1 MYNILEVANTHG
13 GGVHYIY
20 ELLKEFDEFT
30 KKNGVGIK
38 FQPFKYDESALSDFS
53 YYDIYK
59 ELFISQ
65 EDWSNIIEEAF
76 KTKDIW
82 IDLFDKYS
90 TSILQENLD
99 KVFGIK
105 LQTSVLDNTI
115 IFQTLKNIDLS
126 DKKLIIN
133 IAGRSKEDIKIL
145 INKYTKQLNIEEL
158 LIEVGFQAYPTRL
171 EDSGLM
177 KVKYLKEHYDN
188 KIVFADHIDGEDE
201 GAVLLPLI
209 ALLLGA
215 DYIEKH
221 IMHSHLETRYDYN
234 SSVKYEVFKKLHVLQ
249 DNYTSLQNKP
259 FISNVEANY
268 LNATC
273 QTPLLNKNIESQSL
287 INADK
292 DLIFRRSNSSGLSTK
307 DINKLISDCYILT
320 SSKKKYE
327 TLKKEDFKK
336 ANIAAIIAC
345 RLKSTRLPRKALL
358 KVGKVSSIEL
368 SIKNT
373 MKFNNLNH
381 IILATSTEEQDAE
394 LENYTYNDNIIFHRG
409 HPDDVIDR
417 YLDVINS
424 LNIDVFV
431 RLTGDNVFI
440 SSDIFDILLKS
451 HFEEGADY
459 TTANTAAV
467 GTNLEIINASA
478 LKKVN
483 KYFPLAEHSEY
494 MSWYFHNNPEYFKI
508 NKVDLPEKLVRDYRL
523 TLDYP
528 EDLEVFNHIEKYF
541 IDNNIE
547 YDLEELFKF
556 LDENPKVANINSHL
570 TPKYESNKDLIVMLD
585 KETKIRQF

>member
-1 MYNILEVANTHG
+1 MYNILEIANTHG
-13 GGVHYIY
+13 GDVHYIY
-20 ELLKEFDEFT
+20 ELLKEFKEFD

-38 FQPFKYDESALSDFS
+38 FQPFKYDESALNDFS

-59 ELFISQ
+59 ELFICK
-65 EDWSNIIEEAF
+65 EDWSSIIKEAF

-82 IDLFDKYS
+82 IDLFDTYG

-99 KVFGIK
+99 KIFGIK

-145 INKYTKQLNIEEL
+145 INKYTTQLNIEEL
-158 LIEVGFQAYPTRL
+158 LLEVGFQAYPTKL

-188 KIVFADHIDGEDE
+188 KIVFADHINGEDE
-201 GAVLLPLI
+201 DAVLLPLI
-209 ALLLGA
+209 ASLLGA

-221 IMHSHLETRYDYN
+221 IMHSHLETKYDYN
-234 SSVKYEVFKKLHVLQ
+234 SSVKYEIFKKLSISQ
-249 DNYTSLQNKP
+249 DNYLSLQNKS
-259 FISNVEANY
+259 FISKAEMNY
-268 LNATC
+268 LNTTY
-273 QTPLLNKNIESQSL
+273 QIPLLNKNIESQTL
-287 INADK
+287 INTDK

-307 DINKLISDCYILT
+307 DINKLISDYYILT

-327 TLKKEDFKK
+327 TLKKENFKK

-345 RLKSTRLPRKALL
+345 RLKSTRLPKKALL
-358 KVGKVSSIEL
+358 NIGEISSIEL
-368 SIKNT
+368 CIKNT

-381 IILATSTEEQDAE
+381 IILATSTKEQDAE
-394 LENYTYNDNIIFHRG
+394 LKDYTYNDNVIFHRG
-409 HPDDVIDR
+409 HPDDVIHR

-431 RLTGDNVFI
+431 RLTGDNAFI

-451 HFEEGADY
+451 HFENGADY
-459 TTANTAAV
+459 TTANIAAV

-483 KYFPLAEHSEY
+483 QYFPLAEHSEY

-528 EDLEVFNHIEKYF
+528 EDLEVFNHIEKHF

-547 YDLEELFKF
+547 YSLEELFKF
-556 LDENPKVANINSHL
+556 LDENPKIANINSHL
-570 TPKYESNKDLIVMLD
+570 TPKYESNKDLIAMLD
-585 KETKIRQF
+585 KETKIR